1 MNHEPPNVERR
12 DLDVAQAK
20 EIEFALILS
29 RMISSVKEEPS
40 QLRALVYE
48 FARARLQTD
57 TSWAGESER
66 QQISSALEAAIEG
79 VEQFSRRYGEGESLL
94 SQPSSPGNE
103 LAPPTL
109 TPQTTSIATVR
120 HFAPE
125 ADDLILVPGRPNLR
139 YQVQPPIEV
148 RARSIWTNVGLP
160 FLVGVSL
167 CGAVAGGILLS
178 RDTDVRSAL
187 AERLGYSLPKSPFP
201 QETSHVSV
209 PAPQPQAPVSSVP
222 DFPLPA
228 DYGVYALNDRTLSE
242 LYALRERVPDKRIA
256 MSTPV
261 MSASK
266 TTIPDGKTRFVV
278 FRRDLVG
285 NAPDRVDIRV
295 VARVSRALTFD
306 PKGKPAFM
314 PISDAWN
321 IRNVSY
327 EFRVRPIPGN
337 VEMLLVQAENPDFV
351 LPPGRYLLALGE
363 KGYDFTVA
371 GMVTDSA
378 QCLER
383 TDASNGTF
391 YSECPKQK

>member
-1 MNHEPPNVERR
+1 MNDKPPDAERR
-12 DLDVAQAK
+12 DLDAVQAK

-29 RMISSVKEEPS
+29 RMISSVKDEPS
-40 QLRALVYE
+40 QLRAIVYE

-79 VEQFSRRYGEGESLL
+79 VEKFSLRYEESESLL
-94 SQPSSPGNE
+94 SRPSSFGNE
-103 LAPPTL
+103 LAPPA
-109 TPQTTSIATVR
+109 PRAQTTSIATVK

-125 ADDLILVPGRPNLR
+125 AEDLILVPGPRNLG
-139 YQVQPPIEV
+139 YHVQPPIEV
-148 RARSIWTNVGLP
+148 RARSIWVNVGLP

-167 CGAVAGGILLS
+167 CGAVAGGILLN
-178 RDTDVRSAL
+178 RDTDLRSAS
-187 AERLGYSLPKSPFP
+187 AERLGNSLPRSSFP
-201 QETSHVSV
+201 QEASQVSV
-209 PAPQPQAPVSSVP
+209 AAPQPQARP

-261 MSASK
+261 TSASK
-266 TTIPDGKTRFVV
+266 TTLPDGKTRFVV

-285 NAPDRVDIRV
+285 SAPDRVDVRV
-295 VARVSRALTFD
+295 VARVSRTLTFD
-306 PKGKPAFM
+306 AKGKPAFT
-314 PISDAWN
+314 PVSDAWN

-327 EFRVRPIPGN
+327 EFRVRPIPAN
-337 VEMLLVQAENPDFV
+337 IEMLLVQAENPDFV
-351 LPPGRYLLALGE
+351 LPPGRYLLVLGD
-363 KGYDFTVA
+363 KGYDFTVS
-371 GMVTDSA
+371 GLVTDSA